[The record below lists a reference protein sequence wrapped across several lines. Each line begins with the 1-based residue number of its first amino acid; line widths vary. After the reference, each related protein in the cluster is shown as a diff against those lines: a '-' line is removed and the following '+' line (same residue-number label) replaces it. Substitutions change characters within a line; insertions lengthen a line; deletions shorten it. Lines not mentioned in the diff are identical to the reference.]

1 MRWLLEFVSVEEA
14 LDSECTDALLLGD
27 SEWIRITGIKKEED
41 RYFVQTWK
49 GEWIEVD
56 RESRVALLIKLVPD
70 YEDLWNALQE
80 RIVNF
85 IAKAAELHETL
96 DRPLY
101 YAGKLAAYEE
111 ILTLM
116 RELMRREWELSKGE
130 Q

>member
-1 MRWLLEFVSVEEA
+1 MSKWLLEIVNVEDA
-14 LDSECTDALLLGD
+14 LDIECTDAFLLGD
-27 SEWIRITGIKKEED
+27 SEWIRITEIKKQED
-41 RYFVQTWK
+41 RYFVKTWK
-49 GEWIEVD
+49 GSEIEVD
-56 RESRVALLIKLVPD
+56 KESRVALLIKLVPD
-70 YEDLWNALQE
+70 YEDFWNALQE

-116 RELMRREWELSKGE
+116 REWEYCPRG
-130 Q
+130 